1 MRRPIIYVDD
11 ITDNLSREHHPN
23 PEAVES
29 PQSEPA
35 DEAAALEARRKRRE
49 AIRAK
54 YRSQATPLHLKAV
67 ENIGEGETDTST
79 PGSEPASVKEASG
92 MLIPDHLISVS
103 KFNMRV

>member
-1 MRRPIIYVDD
+1 
-11 ITDNLSREHHPN
+11 
-23 PEAVES
+23 
-29 PQSEPA
+29 
-35 DEAAALEARRKRRE
+35 
-49 AIRAK
+49 
-54 YRSQATPLHLKAV
+54 V